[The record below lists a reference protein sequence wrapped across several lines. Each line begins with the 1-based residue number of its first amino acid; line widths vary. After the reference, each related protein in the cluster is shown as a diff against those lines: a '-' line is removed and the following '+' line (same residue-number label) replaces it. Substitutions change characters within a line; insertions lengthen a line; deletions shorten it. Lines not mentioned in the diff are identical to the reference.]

1 MAQNKDVKV
10 PETIVKSRIQLV
22 SPVVDTSL
30 PVDTTSL
37 KGANI
42 LITGGAS
49 GIGEALVRRYA
60 ELGAYVTFGDI
71 NQPVGQAL
79 ASSLGPSVTF
89 VACDVTVW
97 SQQLTLFKAAA
108 ERGPIDH
115 VIANAGINEAPYFVG
130 ETSAEEDG
138 GDPVEPNLKTVEVNV
153 TSVLYTTKL
162 AFHYARKAKK
172 EAPSGCRDR
181 SLVLVGS
188 LASYYELAGGP
199 QYTLAKHAV
208 FGLMKSLRHTS
219 GADGLRVNMIAPWF
233 VDTQILATPV
243 RSLLLGL
250 PYAKLE
256 DVIAATILLTA
267 SPTING
273 RSICITPE
281 GYSDMHPDSD
291 PSMEDRTL
299 KTFGTRSVVG
309 FHFAVAVRERIRWWR
324 DFVRLV
330 GVGKFVGVLGVFGAI
345 CAAVVVK
352 WVR

>member
-1 MAQNKDVKV
+1 MAQNKNVKV

-22 SPVVDTSL
+22 SPAVDTSL

-130 ETSAEEDG
+130 GSSAEEN
-138 GDPVEPNLKTVEVNV
+138 GDPVEPNLKTVEVNI

-162 AFHYARKAKK
+162 AFHYSRKAKTL
-172 EAPSGCRDR
+172 APGRDR

-219 GADGLRVNMIAPWF
+219 GVDGLRVNMIAPWF

-267 SPTING
+267 FPAING

-309 FHFAVAVRERIRWWR
+309 FHFAVAMKERIRWWR
-324 DFVRLV
+324 DFARLV
-330 GVGKFVGVLGVFGAI
+330 GAGKFVGVLGVFGAI
-345 CAAVVVK
+345 CTAVVMK
-352 WVR
+352 WFR